1 MSYDSLYQLEKLY
14 AEPDGHHNE
23 GLSKPAPS
31 LPAVQPSASSVPP
44 VESSLPLEPSSS
56 SSEHVPES
64 LPEIPY
70 DQPDPAQ
77 PEEDLFHISVGV
89 ILAGAGIL
97 TALIV
102 GIWAVASHRRRRREI
117 E

>member
-31 LPAVQPSASSVPP
+31 LPAVQPVLLRFA
-44 VESSLPLEPSSS
+44 VESSLPLETSSS

>member
-1 MSYDSLYQLEKLY
+1 MQSPTDTITRVYPNRRHLCRPCSPVLFGSACRKL
-14 AEPDGHHNE
+14 
-23 GLSKPAPS
+23 
-31 LPAVQPSASSVPP
+31 
-44 VESSLPLEPSSS
+44 LPLEPSSS

-64 LPEIPY
+64 LPEIPC

>member
-1 MSYDSLYQLEKLY
+1 MQSPTDTITRVYPNRRHLCRPCRPVLLRFR
-14 AEPDGHHNE
+14 
-23 GLSKPAPS
+23 LSKAP
-31 LPAVQPSASSVPP
+31 
-44 VESSLPLEPSSS
+44 
-56 SSEHVPES
+56 EHVPES